1 MINTEKSM
9 SKIFAYVRA
18 NKSRFY
24 LYSRVIG
31 NFLLLLLLV
40 GYLDNRETIGY
51 KLLLPATIGS
61 IFMTLFWGTIF
72 GYRDFEKNV
81 AKTLIIVDWVII
93 FLFVYPIEYAGHLFT
108 FLPAFVLITTIF
120 LLPRRELSTVL
131 ISFFLIFTVSTIAF
145 SFLGVFEQPVVTYAA
160 NGLILGLITGVALML
175 LQAVEDLETRQKEV
189 LRAHDLLAKKYRKL
203 ERELLLNKQHVDN
216 LSRDVQKKNIEIKNI
231 LTLSGQINVRN
242 DSKKIL
248 TSFLLTSIGQIG
260 STHAV
265 ILTRRKKEYNYL
277 DIYVQK
283 GLRGIDLSKIRIYF
297 HSNLIQ
303 VLNAIRE
310 PVLVSQIPRDGLY
323 EDEIGLLSLFGK
335 DVICPVFVQG
345 VLAGVFL
352 VGPKVSGAS
361 FGKEDISLMAIL
373 ANQMAFVLEQT
384 QMTYEYQD
392 FYAKTLRAMLRSLEA
407 KYIYA
412 RGHNIRTANY
422 VNVLSRKMGLGA
434 QDIKDFSYGALLHDI
449 GKIAIKD
456 EYLLSPARIAEED
469 TDLKEKI
476 LQHTIQGSKILK
488 AAGFN
493 EKIIDMALH
502 HHEFYNGRG
511 FPNKIG
517 YDDLFLGTRILS
529 VCNAY
534 DAMVSDRPHRKA
546 LHEKT
551 AREYLNYYAGTQFDP
566 ELVKMFLNELDTNPD
581 MKKVKGLN

>member
-1 MINTEKSM
+1 M
-9 SKIFAYVRA
+9 SKVFDFVRS
-18 NKSRFY
+18 NKARFY
-24 LYSRVIG
+24 LYARLTGGV
-31 NFLLLLLLV
+31 LLLAFLMGHVEQQDTLAF
-40 GYLDNRETIGY
+40 
-51 KLLLPATIGS
+51 KLLISATVINLL
-61 IFMTLFWGTIF
+61 MTVFGGTIF
-72 GYRDFEKNV
+72 GHRKFEKNV
-81 AKTLIIVDWVII
+81 AKTLLILDWAII
-93 FLFVYPIEYAGHLFT
+93 FLLVFPIEYSNYLFS
-108 FLPAFVLITTIF
+108 FLPAIVLISTLF
-120 LLPRRELSTVL
+120 LIPRRELIPILFT
-131 ISFFLIFTVSTIAF
+131 FFFVFTIGTIVFAF
-145 SFLGVFEQPVVTYAA
+145 IGFIEKPLTAYAA
-160 NGLILGLITGVALML
+160 NALILGIITAVSFIL
-175 LQAVEDLETRQKEV
+175 LKAVEELETKQKEI
-189 LRAHDLLAKKYRKL
+189 LRAHKMLNQKYHKL
-203 ERELLLNKQHVDN
+203 EKELLVNKQYVDSLN
-216 LSRDVQKKNIEIKNI
+216 RNVRKKDIEIKNI
-231 LTLSGQINVRN
+231 LNLSGQINIRN

-248 TSFLLTSIGQIG
+248 TSFLLTGIGQLG
-260 STHAV
+260 SAHAV

-283 GLRGIDLSKIRIYF
+283 GLRDVDLSKIRIYF

-303 VLNAIRE
+303 VLTSIRE
-310 PVLVSQIPRDGLY
+310 PIPVSQIPRDGLY
-323 EDEIGLLSLFGK
+323 TDEINLLSYFDEDL
-335 DVICPVFVQG
+335 ICPIFVQNN
-345 VLAGVFL
+345 LSGVFL
-352 VGPKVSGAS
+352 MGPKLSGVD
-361 FGKEDISLMAIL
+361 FNKEDINLITIL
-373 ANQMAFVLEQT
+373 ANQMSFVLEQA

-422 VNVLSRKMGLGA
+422 VNVLSRKMGFSA

-456 EYLLSPARIAEED
+456 EYLLNSSRITEND

-502 HHEFYNGRG
+502 HHEFYNGHG
-511 FPNKIG
+511 FPNRIG

-546 LHEKT
+546 LHENT
-551 AREYLNYYAGTQFDP
+551 AREYLNYYSGTQFDP
-566 ELVKMFLNELDTNPD
+566 EIVKMFLDELDNNPD

>member
-1 MINTEKSM
+1 M
-9 SKIFAYVRA
+9 SKIFLYVRA

-31 NFLLLLLLV
+31 NFILLALLL
-40 GYLDNRETIGY
+40 GYVDNRGTIAY
-51 KLLLPATIGS
+51 KLLLPATIAS

-72 GYRDFEKNV
+72 SNRDFEKNV

-93 FLFVYPIEYAGHLFT
+93 FLFVYPIEYSNNLFT
-108 FLPAFVLITTIF
+108 FLPAFVLLSTIF
-120 LLPRRELSTVL
+120 LLPRRELTPVL
-131 ISFFLIFTVSTIAF
+131 ITFFLVFTVSTVVF
-145 SFLGVFEQPVVTYAA
+145 TLLDVFERPLVTYAS
-160 NGLILGLITGVALML
+160 NGLILGLLTGVALML
-175 LQAVEDLETRQKEV
+175 LQAVEDLEARQREV
-189 LRAHDLLAKKYRKL
+189 LRAHDLLNKKYHKL
-203 ERELLLNKQHVDN
+203 EKELLLNKQQVDN
-216 LSRDVQKKNIEIKNI
+216 LSRDVRKKDIEIKNI
-231 LTLSGQINVRN
+231 LNLSGQINIRN

-265 ILTRRKKEYNYL
+265 ILTRRKKEYNFL

-297 HSNLIQ
+297 HSHLIQ
-303 VLNAIRE
+303 VLASVRE
-310 PVLVSQIPRDGLY
+310 PIFVSQIPRESLY
-323 EDEIGLLSLFGK
+323 EDEINLLSLFGK
-335 DVICPVFVQG
+335 DLICPVFVQG
-345 VLAGVFL
+345 NMAGVFL
-352 VGPKVSGAS
+352 VGPKVSGSS
-361 FGKEDISLMAIL
+361 FTKEDINLIAIL
-373 ANQMAFVLEQT
+373 ANQMSFVLEQT

-392 FYAKTLRAMLRSLEA
+392 FYAKTLRAMLQSLEA
-407 KYIYA
+407 KYVYA

-422 VNVLSRKMGLGA
+422 VNVLSRKLGLSS
-434 QDIKDFSYGALLHDI
+434 QDVKDFSYGALLHDI

-456 EYLLSPARIAEED
+456 EYLLNPARITEQE

-488 AAGFN
+488 TAGFN

-546 LHEKT
+546 LNEKT

-566 ELVKMFLNELDTNPD
+566 ELVKMFLNELDNNPD
-581 MKKVKGLN
+581 MTKVKGLN